1 MHKNSTT
8 RRGRSQTPKRCRLL
22 SPPSIA
28 GRTLT
33 DTLISPL
40 APTLDGE
47 IPNQKAGLKKNLG
60 TNGRERAQVP
70 ETEGSKSTRSRGK
83 SQIPQ
88 KRRKIFC
95 VGRAVA
101 PAPRG
106 IVRLADA
113 RQKYRAS
120 LRVPGKAEKDTGAV
134 VLRRTLPE
142 TESFERT
149 VLLARP
155 SRRGRSQ
162 LLSGSTRAPNVR
174 GIVREVREELAIAA
188 TPRPSDPVK
197 ADLGGGRSLRAEPG
211 WDKHHARGRRAP
223 ATSGMAPSRVRR

>member
-40 APTLDGE
+40 TPPLDGE

-70 ETEGSKSTRSRGK
+70 ETEGSKSTGSRGGN
-83 SQIPQ
+83 QIPQ

-113 RQKYRAS
+113 RHKYRSS
-120 LRVPGKAEKDTGAV
+120 LQAPGTTAKDTGAE

-142 TESFERT
+142 TEGFERT
-149 VLLARP
+149 VLLALP
-155 SRRGRSQ
+155 QRRGRSQ
-162 LLSGSTRAPNVR
+162 LLNGSTRAPNVR
-174 GIVREVREELAIAA
+174 GNVRGVREEPAIAA
-188 TPRPSDPVK
+188 MSRPSDPVK
-197 ADLGGGRSLRAEPG
+197 ADLGGGRKAG
-211 WDKHHARGRRAP
+211 WDMHHARGRRAP
-223 ATSGMAPSRVRR
+223 AISGLAPSRVRR